1 MIKVINKI
9 PLIKRSITLNL
20 FLILTL
26 NLSFLSCASDEDG
39 IYIRDNMGFQDIS
52 LSYTTM
58 EYEILDL
65 VNDYRISLGL
75 SNLNTI
81 NLISEQSIEHTTYMI
96 NKGEANHDNFSSRHQ
111 VLTQIIAAK
120 TVGENVAYGYR
131 SAESVVTLGSK
142 VKNIEEI
149 LRIRNIPTLEY
160 LQNKMKM
167 EGIIL
172 LIFLLK
178 DNLSV

>member
-1 MIKVINKI
+1 MIKVINKRS
-9 PLIKRSITLNL
+9 LIKRSSILNL

-81 NLISEQSIEHTTYMI
+81 NLISEQAIEHTTYMI
-96 NKGEANHDNFSSRHQ
+96 NKGEASHDNFSSRHQ
-111 VLTQIIAAK
+111 ILTQIIAAK
-120 TVGENVAYGYR
+120 TVGENVAYGYI
-131 SAESVVTLGSK
+131 SAESVVNAWIKSEGHRR
-142 VKNIEEI
+142 NIE
-149 LRIRNIPTLEY
+149 NKEY
-160 LQNKMKM
+160 TDF
-167 EGIIL
+167 GISTKQDENGRYYFTH
-172 LIFLLK
+172 IFIK
-178 DNLSV
+178 R